1 MADDRIN
8 LGKAA
13 LALVEAKGSLRLK
26 YRTMRSLL
34 PQVVLH
40 ELSQAVAQAL
50 AAWLQARQA
59 RQVLFFYPVHGEVD
73 LLSLAELLPGVR
85 FALPVLPTRGK
96 AMNFAAWE
104 PDTPMVVNRFG
115 IPEPRVDVA
124 GQFVVIEPG
133 TVLLVPCLA
142 LDAHGTRLGYGGGFY
157 DRYLAEHAAEIVSVG
172 VILNEFCCAD
182 LPREGHDIALQ
193 YGATE
198 LGVMLLTPG

>member
-1 MADDRIN
+1 MADDRSN

-13 LALVEAKGSLRLK
+13 LALVEAKGALRLK

-40 ELSQAVAQAL
+40 QLSQELAQAL

-73 LLSLAELLPGVR
+73 LRSLAELLPGVR

-96 AMNFAAWE
+96 AMNFAAWG

-115 IPEPRVDVA
+115 IPEPRVDLT
-124 GQFVVIEPG
+124 GQFVCIEPG
-133 TVLLVPCLA
+133 AVLLVPCLA

-157 DRYLAEHAAEIVSVG
+157 DRYLAEHAAEIVTVG
-172 VILNEFCCAD
+172 VILSEFCCVD
-182 LPREGHDIALQ
+182 LPKEVHDIPLQ
-193 YGATE
+193 YRATE
-198 LGVMLLTPG
+198 LGVSLLAPS